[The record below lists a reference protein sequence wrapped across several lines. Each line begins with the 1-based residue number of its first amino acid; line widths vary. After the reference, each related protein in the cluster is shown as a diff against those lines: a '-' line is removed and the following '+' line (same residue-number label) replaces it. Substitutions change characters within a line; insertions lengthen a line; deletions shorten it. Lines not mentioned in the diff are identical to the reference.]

1 MDSDG
6 FTRVTGYLYL
16 PKEGSDPDVFGFR
29 WQVGDQVWARVITQQ
44 NYLNSEEK
52 FLMKNAI
59 ATSLG
64 FSAAL
69 LASVIF

>member
-16 PKEGSDPDVFGFR
+16 PKEESDPDTFGFR
-29 WQVGDQVWARVITQQ
+29 WQVGDQVWARVVTQQ

-52 FLMKNAI
+52 FIMKNAI
-59 ATSLG
+59 FTSLG
-64 FSAAL
+64 ISAAL
-69 LASVIF
+69 FASVIF